1 MKTKLFAGAL
11 ATTYVFAGFSS
22 TAFAEENST
31 NPEKLTN
38 DLQSVVENMDKEIVI
53 NDNGVKYNKD
63 SLVEDIS
70 DEELDSINS
79 LAKAQGLDVVYTK
92 ESFINEMVDGLKK
105 VDQQIE
111 DGELEVLSDGTM
123 IESEDDNFYLQG
135 GSTYTTTHYWGK
147 KFYKST
153 AATKT
158 WAYKASQ
165 LAVGHAVGGAA
176 IGALSLGAGFIVGG
190 IMTGW
195 YSMFANSLN
204 YHNGKRGTVSDITW
218 AMIYKVRAQK

>member
-1 MKTKLFAGAL
+1 MKTKLFAGVL

-22 TAFAEENST
+22 TAFGEENST
-31 NPEKLTN
+31 NPEILTN

-53 NDNGVKYNKD
+53 NDNGVKYNTD
-63 SLVEDIS
+63 SLVKDIS
-70 DEELDSINS
+70 DEQLDSINS

-147 KFYKST
+147 KFYKSQ
-153 AATKT
+153 AATKN

-165 LAVGHAVGGAA
+165 LSLGHAAAGGAVA
-176 IGALSLGAGFIVGG
+176 FLSLGAGFIVGG
-190 IMTGW
+190 IMSTW
-195 YSMFANSLN
+195 YGMFANSLN
-204 YHNGKRGTVSDITW
+204 QHNNKRGTVSNITW
-218 AMIYKVRAQK
+218 AMLYKVRSQ